1 MTTRARNDKDRQTVR
16 TEKWPFRMVP
26 MARAIAL
33 ALAAGGM
40 VGAAHAQR
48 AFSPAWFANKGAVQN
63 TAAQTGKLPNG
74 MPASSL
80 GSHAAPINANAARSI
95 GNLTLAARGIAAQQ
109 AAQAAAR
116 EAALNAGSSV
126 PDGLADGGLKVDT
139 NSLTAGWINAN
150 GPVQT
155 AAGGKTEVRI
165 EQTAEKAILNWET
178 FNVGKNTT
186 VNFDQSKGTSTKDGS
201 NTWIALNRIN
211 DPSGRPSEIAGQ
223 IKADGSVYLINRNGI
238 IFNGSSQVNTRGL
251 VASSLKLSDEQ
262 FKLGINNPQKFD
274 NQGNDFA
281 IPQFGEFTTLKP
293 DIYYAEAAFKPGN
306 GTTPDQLG
314 SVDRFE
320 PGPPPGAVIVEAGAR
335 LEVSSGG
342 KLMLF
347 APKVKNAG
355 TLSAADGQVILAAGE
370 NVYLKSPQGNDANG
384 VRGLDVAVSA
394 VPGWAFSGGQM
405 ISALGLDGLW
415 ADGAFVLGLRDVVL
429 PEMAARAKAVGYE
442 VVNTGTVRADRG
454 NITLQAQDI
463 RQNGVLMS
471 STALNNRNGSILLRA
486 WGLGTHMYSDG
497 VNDLMNWSAG
507 TLTLGEGSLIQIL
520 PDTTDTS
527 EIEST
532 ALATRYR
539 PGRVE
544 LYGQLIDIQPRA
556 GVLVPSGTISMESAV
571 NPLFTQQSWR
581 NGSLGDASRIY
592 LDRDAFLSVAGLQD
606 MQVAMSRNFVQAELR
621 INELRDSPLQLN
633 SWLRG
638 KKVIVDRRANG
649 VFENGPMAGVQWVQ
663 KRDAS
668 GSVVTMPG
676 EWVGTPLADVAGW
689 VGVGK
694 TDLNEL
700 SADAGSITLRAGG
713 AVITRAGSVIDVS
726 GGSVRYSDGLNTAT
740 KLRGA
745 DGRTYT
751 MDKALPDMVYTGIA
765 GRYVVEHARWGVE
778 ETYQNPLIGGHQREA
793 GYTEGRSAGE
803 VKIFAGD
810 AMVLEGDFRGSVVVG
825 DRQRKNPTSHTGGL
839 LQLGEGS
846 PDQKPW
852 SPGTIIVSH
861 DPKRL
866 DEAFNAATRLSE
878 DFYVPLDPDPA
889 KQKSRKLT
897 YLSDDMLSQSGMGEI
912 VFNTVRGDFELTAGA
927 SLDLS
932 PGASLYIGGSE
943 GSGGDLRIHGLIR
956 AAGGSITLDSRN
968 GGLTLGTHG
977 RLDVSGQWINAWRD
991 GLTADPWAMDGG
1003 SIHLNVGQWRA
1014 APEAYLDVSGGG
1026 RVDIGKNGLPVL
1038 RVGDAGSIALS
1049 GITPDMDLAS
1059 LDLRAHAAGSAGS
1072 LVLQTGSSV
1081 QIGGALADADA
1092 DVVLLPASLYG
1103 ELGFGRVSV
1112 NVVGNGSIVVPEDV
1126 TVSQRAS
1133 SIDLSTFDFRHLAT
1147 GESLAGAA
1155 PTGVLRPEQRL
1166 ARKSGLLYLGS
1177 TEGSIDIGKGAVVRT
1192 DTGGQ
1197 LHFSAGRDSAL
1208 TVRGTL
1214 EAAAGRIDLTGN
1226 RISIASG
1233 AQLLARGVPV
1243 IYRNPRGQ
1251 LVGNVLAGGVVDIAG
1266 GSMTDLE
1273 AGALIDV
1280 SGGAGAIDVVNA
1292 RNVFGGVSY
1301 QALDLAGDGGAIS
1314 IKGGTQGSM
1323 RIAAELRGHAGGVGA
1338 RGASLVIIDPSKGPE
1353 GVPGGP
1359 GLPSSF
1365 FWRNPLTGAVQT
1377 GRYNQITDLDLY
1389 DEYGTLDIRL
1399 TAQMRAAIAGLP
1411 GAVGGGMEVVV
1422 DMDGAGSL
1430 PSVIKPWEADPLIDP
1445 VVVDLLTRHFYR
1457 DRALTQRIVVPDVRS
1472 ESTSRVSAH
1481 SLSHGGFGSISLDA
1495 ARGIALADGVKIHVG
1510 GALNLTT
1517 SKITNIA
1524 GAGSAEL
1531 SADYLTLTQMAPYAP
1546 TGWSAASTPGAQLT
1560 LTAQLLEIR
1569 RGISGGVTGTRIA
1582 GFDKTVVNAG
1592 EVRLGGALPE
1602 QFGNDARLE
1611 VNLDVDGELLLKA
1624 GQIYPTTAM
1633 SAAIRARD
1641 SIVIER
1647 LGDTAGLPLSAGGTL
1662 RLEAPVIEQN
1672 GVLRAPFGQ
1681 VELVAGDRLRLGA
1694 GSITSVSGAGLVLPY
1709 GTLTNNE
1716 HWHDPV
1722 KPLDGAAPAKG
1733 SLATPPEKRITLTSP
1748 EVALDKG
1755 AVVDIAGGG
1764 DLYAWEF
1771 VPGPGGSHDVLNLPG
1786 MYAILPG
1793 QNGTAPASGVDAGQR
1808 VWLAGGEGLAA
1819 GWYTLLPARYALL
1832 PGAFAVQ
1839 ATGKDWTGAATAA
1852 VVAADGSLIMQGKGG
1867 NAFGNTRDAI
1877 ASAWHVMPGAI
1888 LRQYSEYNEA
1898 FANDF
1903 FSSDAFKLT
1912 QYRLT
1917 GQNVVTPRL
1926 ARDGGA
1932 VVFDATQRLTLD
1944 GTLLSQADQGGRG
1957 GLVDIASKKIAIVGS
1972 GQDAVALQADGY
1984 LIIDASSLSNFG
1996 AGSLLIGG
2004 TRKGDPSGL
2013 QLNVTAS
2020 DIVVRNDAGSELYGP
2035 EILLAASERVAIEAG
2050 SVVSA
2055 KGTGSSDAGDL
2066 VMKPQLAAVYTDP
2079 DGQLDDN
2086 RDGVIDAQDAAD
2098 DVLTAPASDRGALV
2112 RLANGDAVKVLR
2124 QNVDTTLGG
2133 LVSIGAGAILNGGA
2147 SLLIDATRTTELAGS
2162 ARISGVD
2169 LSVAAGRIGL
2179 GGGTEGMVLDTGA
2192 LAQLANSRYLTLRSY
2207 SSFDF
2212 HESLDLG
2219 EAGLA
2224 SLAFDGAAFVG
2235 HGAGA
2240 VVLKGDTITLLN
2252 SGGTASV
2259 ATGPGNGSFTLD
2271 AGTLVLGAGQ
2281 KHFSGFDAVTLA
2293 GSRQI
2298 VGEGAGGI
2306 QVGNAALTLHTP
2318 LLTGRGGATQSFVT
2332 QGALRVA
2339 AMAGGASTPQD
2350 LQDLQDSLG
2359 SRLALTGGSIQFGGH
2374 AVALGG
2380 RIDLTA
2386 TAGSL
2391 VLAEGARIDVGG
2403 FAKQFFDVSEYADA
2417 GRINLSAIG
2426 GDVHLGRGS
2435 MLNLAAHKD
2444 GGSAGTLSVAASNG
2458 GTVILEGAI
2467 AAQAG
2472 NGGKAGAFSLDIE
2485 ALPDFAAFSQRLNE
2499 AGFNR
2504 SRQFRIRQG
2513 NVLLDGTTAVED
2525 FGLTTDQGSIEI
2537 TGTIDARSGFGG
2549 AIRITGGN
2557 GVSMQQGAQLLAGAT
2572 GELGS
2577 GRVTL
2582 EAAGGQLDLQGG
2594 RIDVAGN
2601 EGGKVRLR
2609 ARQNASHNEIHAAAL
2624 NVGITGARSTVLEGV
2639 STYDVADYD
2648 GSTVDSVKVDAI
2660 ADAHRF
2666 NAAASAMALRL
2677 ATPLTIMA
2685 GIEIQSAGDLAM
2697 NSDWN
2702 LFNDFAGQREG
2713 TLTLRAGGNLLING
2727 HLSDGFDQA
2736 DRSGVLQD
2744 TASWNLRLV
2753 AGGDLASAHTL
2764 ALKPLA
2770 AQAAG
2775 QGNLIV
2781 GTANTAVPS
2790 EGDPAPDNG
2799 AGKLIRT
2806 GTGDL
2811 EVRVGRDLTLAH
2823 KESVVYT
2830 AGRKDTTAWNDFTT
2844 ANPTATYGID
2854 GGHLDINAQGSIEA
2868 QHSGQRFVQWLNR
2881 QGNLNDQRYF
2891 GAYKNG
2897 EYGYLPDGSYGELL
2911 LPPEQSS
2918 WWVNYGAFQ
2927 QGVGALGGGNVNV
2940 SAGGDLGNLLVALT
2954 TNMRMRGGR
2963 SATEAMAMETRNGGA
2978 MTVEAGGAIRGGQY
2992 YVARGAGTIRAGETT
3007 TGHLVNLDR
3016 NSSDGNTTRSSY
3028 AVAPVLALGDAT
3040 LSLSTAG
3047 NLRLQTVVDPLLVRY
3062 GDGLNANGQ
3071 ILDHGAY
3078 MSGYTDRSA
3087 LKLLSTG
3094 GDITFDNRAEFI
3106 FSDLTLGWNDQ
3117 DTLVGH
3123 GGNRYPARL
3132 SAAALNGSLAI
3143 NGPLYVLPGLTND
3156 VTLVAQ
3162 NDMRFAAPVLMAY
3175 ATPAMMPSAF
3185 MPTGGGGYE
3194 VGQMDLEPLLEN
3206 WIWNGPS
3213 SHIKDAYLRSVHNPD
3228 VLPLAGD
3235 FEPSRFYT
3243 AEGSIL
3249 GLDLRASEQT
3259 WIRAGTDIRGIRLQG
3274 RNLRASD
3281 VTLLEAGNDILA
3293 MARVRPIN
3301 PESAISGTLTGDIAM
3316 QGPGALAMLAGR
3328 DVYADDLSIQTLG
3341 NQRYDNN
3348 NRPVADSQIRGLP
3361 EQGASITVMAG
3372 VNQAAGYEAFASA
3385 YLDPTQV
3392 AAMPDY
3398 LKSTGS
3404 DGAVLPIYLTDLVE
3418 TRKDGQQK
3426 TVRRGLV
3433 SYMESMTGEELEPL
3447 QAWAR
3452 FQELPALAQQQFL
3465 RQVYLLELRE
3475 AGRDQNQPGTG
3486 GLPRNGGYNRGYAA
3500 IATLFPGDG
3509 WKGDV
3514 AANKLMLR
3522 TMAGGDIGVL
3532 TPGGGLQLAALGSS
3546 VPAGYGLV
3554 TLASGHINVFAK
3566 EDVVV
3571 NRSRILSFV
3580 PEATRQGSDQIIWST
3595 KGDIDAGR
3603 GSKTVRVPSAP
3614 EVVTDLDG
3622 FTSILEKSDMSGS
3635 GIGTV
3640 GDGDVDLIAPEGTI
3654 NAGDA
3659 GIRSAGNLNL
3669 AALHIVNADNIATE
3683 GEITGL
3689 PAVVSVNIGALT
3701 AASAAAS
3708 QASAA
3713 AQEAVQR
3720 ERVAARGNLPSVFTV
3735 RVLGFGNESMESGE
3749 QAPLPRS
3756 GLQSD
3761 ATRYREASPVQIVGL
3776 GRTLDSRHAARLTL
3790 EERRLL
3796 QQDR

>member
-1 MTTRARNDKDRQTVR
+1 MTTRARNGKDRKAIR
-16 TEKWPFRMVP
+16 TERRTFRMAP

-33 ALAAGGM
+33 TLAAGSM
-40 VGAAHAQR
+40 VGVAHAQR
-48 AFSPAWFANKGAVQN
+48 TLSPAWFASKGAAQN
-63 TAAQTGKLPNG
+63 IALQTGKLSNG

-80 GSHAAPINANAARSI
+80 GSHAAPINANVARSI
-95 GNLTLAARGIAAQQ
+95 NNLNLAARGIAAQQ

-116 EAALNAGSSV
+116 EATLNAGSSV
-126 PDGLADGGLKVDT
+126 PDGLVDGGLKVDT
-139 NSLTAGWINAN
+139 HSLTAGWINAN

-155 AAGGKTEVRI
+155 AAGGKTEVKI

-186 VNFDQSKGTSTKDGS
+186 VNFDQSKGTRAKDGS

-211 DPSGRPSEIAGQ
+211 DPSGKPSEIAGQ

-238 IFNGSSQVNTRGL
+238 VFAGSSQINTRTL

-262 FKLGINNPQKFD
+262 FKLGINNPQKFA
-274 NQGNDFA
+274 NGGNDFP
-281 IPQFGEFTTLKP
+281 IPQFGEFTSLTP

-320 PGPPPGAVIVEAGAR
+320 PGLPPGAVTVVAGAQ
-335 LEVSSGG
+335 LEVRSGG

-347 APKVKNAG
+347 APKVNNAG
-355 TLSAADGQVILAAGE
+355 HLSAPDGQVILAAGE
-370 NVYLKSPQGNDANG
+370 NVYLKSPQGNDTNG

-394 VPGWAFSGGQM
+394 VPGWAFTGGQM
-405 ISALGLDGLW
+405 VGALGLDRAW
-415 ADGAFVLGLRDVVL
+415 ADASFVEGIRTVVL

-442 VVNTGTVRADRG
+442 VVNTGSVRADRG
-454 NITLQAQDI
+454 NVTLQAQDI
-463 RQNGVLMS
+463 RQNGVLMAT
-471 STALNNRNGSILLRA
+471 TALNNRNGSILLRA
-486 WGLGTHMYSDG
+486 WGLGTHMYADG
-497 VNDLMNWSAG
+497 VDDLMNWSAG
-507 TLTLGEGSLIQIL
+507 TLTLGAGSLIQIL

-571 NPLFTQQSWR
+571 NPLFTQQAWR
-581 NGSLGDASRIY
+581 KGSLGDASRIY

-606 MQVAMSRNFVQAELR
+606 MQVAMSRNFVEAELR
-621 INELRDSPLQLN
+621 INELRDSPLQLD

-649 VFENGPMAGVQWVQ
+649 VFEKGPMAGVQWVQ
-663 KRDAS
+663 KRDAN
-668 GSVVTMPG
+668 GVVVTMPG

-745 DGRTYT
+745 DGRTYA
-751 MDKALPDMVYTGIA
+751 MDKALPDMVYTGLA
-765 GRYVVEHARWGVE
+765 GRYVVNHARWGVE
-778 ETYQNPLIGGHQREA
+778 ETYQNPLIGGHQRET

-810 AMVLEGDFRGSVVVG
+810 AMVLEGDFRGNVVVG
-825 DRQRKNPTSHTGGL
+825 DRQLRNPTSNKGGL

-866 DEAFNAATRLSE
+866 DEAFNAATRLSDE
-878 DFYVPLDPDPA
+878 FYVPLDPDPE
-889 KQKSRKLT
+889 KQKSLKLT
-897 YLSDDMLSQSGMGEI
+897 WLSDNMLSRSGMGEI
-912 VFNTVRGDFELTAGA
+912 VFNTIRGDFELTSGA

-932 PGASLYIGGSE
+932 PGASLYIGGNE

-956 AAGGSITLDSRN
+956 AAGGSINLDSRN
-968 GGLTLGTHG
+968 GELILGTDG
-977 RLDVSGQWINAWRD
+977 RLDVSGQWVNAWRD
-991 GLTADPWAMDGG
+991 GLPTGPWAMDGG
-1003 SIHLNVGQWRA
+1003 SIGLNVGQWRA

-1026 RVDIGKNGLPVL
+1026 RVDIGRNGLPVL
-1038 RVGDAGSIALS
+1038 RVGDAGAITLA
-1049 GITPDMDLAS
+1049 GISPGMALAS
-1059 LDLRAHAAGSAGS
+1059 LNLRAHAAGSAGS

-1112 NVVGNGSIVVPEDV
+1112 SVGDEGRIVVPEDV
-1126 TVSQRAS
+1126 TVSQLAS
-1133 SIDLSTFDFRHLAT
+1133 SIDLTNFDFRNLAT
-1147 GESLAGAA
+1147 GKSLAGAA
-1155 PTGVLRPEQRL
+1155 PIGILRPEQRL
-1166 ARKSGLLYLGS
+1166 VRKATSLHLGS
-1177 TEGSIDIGKGAVVRT
+1177 SGSSIDIGKGAVVRT

-1197 LHFSAGRDSAL
+1197 LHFAAGKDSAL
-1208 TVRGTL
+1208 TVHGTL
-1214 EAAAGRIDLTGN
+1214 EAAAGRIELEAN
-1226 RISIASG
+1226 VLNIASD

-1243 IYRNPRGQ
+1243 IHLNSSRRRVGSVLDGGTVSLRGRN
-1251 LVGNVLAGGVVDIAG
+1251 IW
-1266 GSMTDLE
+1266 LE
-1273 AGALIDV
+1273 SGALIDV
-1280 SGGAGAIDVVNA
+1280 SGATGEIDGTPYGMFDRKDPQAITLDSN
-1292 RNVFGGVSY
+1292 GG
-1301 QALDLAGDGGAIS
+1301 LIRIS
-1314 IKGGTQGSM
+1314 GKGLIEGT
-1323 RIAAELRGHAGGVGA
+1323 LVGA
-1338 RGASLVIIDPSKGPE
+1338 A
-1353 GVPGGP
+1353 GGP
-1359 GLPSSF
+1359 GASGGKIEFDMLAPSGAGGTPLERLQQALQSMDPDCYGLAGNGACDNSNWKEALDFDWSPLIGGTTAFIIPSSLLGHLDDSKELVLSDTMPAPAADAVPLDPARFGLTPESLDF
-1365 FWRNPLTGAVQT
+1365 FRDNLLYTELLREILQTPGQAHALTVRPQSFQAGGFADLSLVNSSQGAIRLDNAHIAMGRSISLQGEIKGNQGATSSLHAPYIALSANSNVSLSPAPGSAESSGQLTLRGSLIDIANENETGVVMTGAVRIT
-1377 GRYNQITDLDLY
+1377 GFAS
-1389 DEYGTLDIRL
+1389 TLL
-1399 TAQMRAAIAGLP
+1399 
-1411 GAVGGGMEVVV
+1411 
-1422 DMDGAGSL
+1422 
-1430 PSVIKPWEADPLIDP
+1430 EADEI
-1445 VVVDLLTRHFYR
+1445 R
-1457 DRALTQRIVVPDVRS
+1457 
-1472 ESTSRVSAH
+1472 
-1481 SLSHGGFGSISLDA
+1481 FGS
-1495 ARGIALADGVKIHVG
+1495 
-1510 GALNLTT
+1510 
-1517 SKITNIA
+1517 
-1524 GAGSAEL
+1524 
-1531 SADYLTLTQMAPYAP
+1531 
-1546 TGWSAASTPGAQLT
+1546 
-1560 LTAQLLEIR
+1560 
-1569 RGISGGVTGTRIA
+1569 
-1582 GFDKTVVNAG
+1582 
-1592 EVRLGGALPE
+1592 ALPT
-1602 QFGNDARLE
+1602 QFNSDTLLQAH
-1611 VNLDVDGELLLKA
+1611 LDVDGKLVLKA
-1624 GQIYPTTAM
+1624 GQIYPAM
-1633 SAAIRARD
+1633 AMKAIIRAGD
-1641 SIVIER
+1641 SIHVDR
-1647 LGDTAGLPLSAGGTL
+1647 FGVAGVAPLSAGGTL

-1681 VELVAGDRLRLGA
+1681 IELIAGERLTLGA
-1694 GSITSVSGAGLVLPY
+1694 GSITSVSGAGLVVPY

-1716 HWHDPV
+1716 HWHDPTQ
-1722 KPLDGAAPAKG
+1722 PLDDAAPAKG
-1733 SLATPPEKRITLTSP
+1733 SLTAPPEKRITLTSP
-1748 EVALDKG
+1748 DVALDKG
-1755 AVVDIAGGG
+1755 AVVDITGGG

-1786 MYAILPG
+1786 MYAVLPSR
-1793 QNGTAPASGVDAGQR
+1793 NGAAPASGIEAGQR
-1808 VWLAGGEGLAA
+1808 VWLAGGKGLAA
-1819 GWYTLLPARYALL
+1819 GWYALLPARYALL

-1839 ATGKDWTGAATAA
+1839 ATGKDWAGAARAG
-1852 VVAADGSLIMQGKGG
+1852 VVVADGSLIMQGKGG
-1867 NAFGNTRDAI
+1867 NALGNTQDAI
-1877 ASAWHVMPGAI
+1877 ASAWRVMPGAT
-1888 LRQYSEYNEA
+1888 LRKYSEYNEA

-1932 VVFDATQRLTLD
+1932 VVFDATQRLILD
-1944 GTLLSQADQGGRG
+1944 GTLLSQADKGGRG
-1957 GLVDIASKKIAIVGS
+1957 GLVDIASKKIAIVGG
-1972 GQDAVALQADGY
+1972 GQDAGTLQADGY
-1984 LIIDASSLSNFG
+1984 LIIDATSLSNFG

-2004 TRKGDPSGL
+2004 IRKGDPLGL
-2013 QLNVTAS
+2013 QLHVTAS
-2020 DIVVRNDAGSELYGP
+2020 DIVVRNDAGSQLYGP
-2035 EILLAASERVAIEAG
+2035 EILLAASEQVAIEAG

-2055 KGTGSSDAGDL
+2055 KGAGSSNAGDL

-2086 RDGVIDAQDAAD
+2086 WDGVVDAQDAKD
-2098 DVLTAPASDRGALV
+2098 DVLTAPARDWGALV
-2112 RLANGDAVKVLR
+2112 RVANGDAVKVLR
-2124 QNVDTTLGG
+2124 ENVDTTRGG
-2133 LVSIGAGAILNGGA
+2133 LVRIGAGAIINGGA
-2147 SLLIDATRTTELAGS
+2147 ALLIDATRTTELAGS
-2162 ARISGVD
+2162 ARISGTD

-2192 LAQLANSRYLTLRSY
+2192 LAQLANSKRLTLRSY

-2212 HESLDLG
+2212 YESLDLG
-2219 EAGLA
+2219 AAGLA

-2252 SGGTASV
+2252 SGGNASV
-2259 ATGPGNGSFTLD
+2259 TGIGSGSFTLD

-2281 KHFSGFDAVTLA
+2281 KRFSGFNAVTLT

-2298 VGEGAGGI
+2298 VGEDAGGI
-2306 QVGNAALTLHTP
+2306 HVGNAALTLNTP

-2332 QGALRVA
+2332 EGALRVA
-2339 AMAGGASTPQD
+2339 ALSGGASTP
-2350 LQDLQDSLG
+2350 QDLQDSLG

-2380 RIDLTA
+2380 SIDLTA
-2386 TAGSL
+2386 TDGSL
-2391 VLAEGARIDVGG
+2391 ALAEGARIDVGG

-2426 GDVHLGRGS
+2426 GDVHLGRDS
-2435 MLNLAAHKD
+2435 MLNLAAHQD

-2458 GTVILEGAI
+2458 GTVILEGTI
-2467 AAQAG
+2467 AARAG

-2485 ALPDFAAFSQRLNE
+2485 ALPNFAAFSHRLNE
-2499 AGFNR
+2499 AGFDR

-2513 NVLLDGTTAVED
+2513 NVLLDGTTTVDD
-2525 FGLTTDQGSIEI
+2525 FALTTDQGSIDI

-2557 GVSMQQGAQLLAGAT
+2557 GVSMQQGAQLLAGAM

-2594 RIDVAGN
+2594 QIDVAGN

-2609 ARQNASHNEIHAAAL
+2609 ARQTAGHDGIHATAL
-2624 NVGITGARSTVLEGV
+2624 KVNITGARSAVLEGV

-2648 GSTVDSVKVDAI
+2648 GRTVDSVKADAI

-2666 NAAASAMALRL
+2666 NAAAFGMASRL
-2677 ATPLTIMA
+2677 GTHLAILA

-2702 LFNDFAGQREG
+2702 LFSDFSGHREG

-2736 DRSGVLQD
+2736 DRSGVLQN

-2753 AGGDLASAHTL
+2753 AGADLASAHTL

-2770 AQAAG
+2770 AQVAG

-2790 EGDPAPDNG
+2790 EGDPTPDNG

-2811 EVRVGRDLTLAH
+2811 EVRAGRDLTLAH
-2823 KESVVYT
+2823 KESVIYT
-2830 AGRKDTTAWNDFTT
+2830 AGRKDTTTWNDFTT
-2844 ANPTATYGID
+2844 ANPAATYGID

-2868 QHSGQRFVQWLNR
+2868 QHSGQRFTQWLNR

-2891 GAYKNG
+2891 GAYENG
-2897 EYGYLPDGSYGELL
+2897 ESGWRPDGSYGPLL
-2911 LPPEQSS
+2911 RPSEQSS
-2918 WWVNYGAFQ
+2918 WWINYGAFQ
-2927 QGVGALGGGNVNV
+2927 QGVGALGGGNVTVN
-2940 SAGGDLGNLLVALT
+2940 AGGDLGNLLVALT
-2954 TNMRMRGGR
+2954 SNMRMRGGR

-3007 TGHLVNLDR
+3007 TGHSVNVDWDD
-3016 NSSDGNTTRSSY
+3016 SSGTIRRSSY
-3028 AVAPVLALGDAT
+3028 TVAPVLALGDAT

-3047 NLRLQTVVDPLLVRY
+3047 DLRLQTVVDPLLVRY
-3062 GDGLNANGQ
+3062 GDGLTANGQ

-3106 FSDLTLGWNDQ
+3106 FSDRELRTNDR

-3132 SAAALNGSLAI
+3132 SVAALNGDLAI
-3143 NGPLYVLPGLTND
+3143 DGPLYVLPGSTND
-3156 VTLVAQ
+3156 VRLVAQ

-3243 AEGSIL
+3243 AKGSIL

-3259 WIRAGTDIRGIRLQG
+3259 WVRAGTDIRGIRLQG

-3293 MARVRPIN
+3293 MTPVAPIN
-3301 PESAISGTLTGDIAM
+3301 PESAVSRSLTGDIAM
-3316 QGPGALAMLAGR
+3316 QGPGTLAVSAGR

-3341 NQRYDNN
+3341 NRRHDNN
-3348 NRPVADSQIRGLP
+3348 NRPVADSDIKGLP

-3372 VNQAAGYEAFASA
+3372 MNQAAGYEAFASA
-3385 YLDPTQV
+3385 YLDPAQV
-3392 AAMPDY
+3392 ASMPDY

-3404 DGAVLPIYLTDLVE
+3404 DGTVLPIYLTDLVE
-3418 TRKDGQQK
+3418 TRKDDQQK

-3433 SYMESMTGEELEPL
+3433 SYMQDMTGEKLEPL

-3452 FQELPALAQQQFL
+3452 FQELPALAQRQFL

-3500 IATLFPGDG
+3500 IATLFPGDA

-3522 TMAGGDIGVL
+3522 TMAGGDVSVL

-3554 TLASGHINVFAK
+3554 TLASGHINVFAR

-3603 GSKTVRVPSAP
+3603 GSKTVRVPAAP
-3614 EVVTDLDG
+3614 EVLTDLDG
-3622 FTSILEKSDMSGS
+3622 FTSVLEKSDMSGS

-3640 GDGDVDLIAPEGTI
+3640 GDGDVDLVAPEGTI

-3659 GIRSAGNLNL
+3659 GIRFAGNLNL
-3669 AALHIVNADNIATE
+3669 AALHIVNADNIAGE

-3720 ERVAARGNLPSVFTV
+3720 ERAAARGNLPSVFTV
-3735 RVLGFGNESMESGE
+3735 KVLGFGNEPIGRGE
-3749 QAPLPRS
+3749 QAPPPKA

-3776 GRTLDSRHAARLTL
+3776 GGTLDSRHAARLTS